1 MGGGTAGIIFHCKY
15 WGFDY
20 THLNAQEMWQNEA
33 GTAAPPNNL
42 TLKILL
48 SFCFAGVISMLKVTS
63 LTKIASEAAVILA
76 KLTEEAKETLSS

>member
-1 MGGGTAGIIFHCKY
+1 
-15 WGFDY
+15 
-20 THLNAQEMWQNEA
+20 MWQNEA

-48 SFCFAGVISMLKVTS
+48 FFCFAGVISILKVTS
-63 LTKIASEAAVILA
+63 FTKIASKAAVILA